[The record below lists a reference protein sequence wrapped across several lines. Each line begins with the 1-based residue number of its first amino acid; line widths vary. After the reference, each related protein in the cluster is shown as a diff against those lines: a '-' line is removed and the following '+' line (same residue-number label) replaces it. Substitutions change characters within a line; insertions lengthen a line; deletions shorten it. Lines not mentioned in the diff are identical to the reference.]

1 MASYTTMFSSGQ
13 VHNQIKE
20 FVVDTY
26 DKIGS
31 IDISQIL
38 PGSRTFVIKDET
50 NDGNSQ
56 WYMLDHEGN
65 WDPVDWG
72 SGGGGGSAD
81 DVIYDG
87 GEENKSGSDQDLD
100 IIYDGGEEG

>member
-1 MASYTTMFSSGQ
+1 MASYTTIFSSGR

-20 FVVDTY
+20 FVVDTH
-26 DKIGS
+26 DKIDR

-50 NDGNSQ
+50 HDGNSQ

-65 WDPVDWG
+65 WDPVDW
-72 SGGGGGSAD
+72 SGGGSGSAD
-81 DVIYDG
+81 SVIYDG
-87 GEENKSGSDQDLD
+87 GEVG
-100 IIYDGGEEG
+100 

>member
-38 PGSRTFVIKDET
+38 PGSRVFVIKDET
-50 NDGNSQ
+50 HDNKSQ
-56 WYMLDHEGN
+56 WYMLNHSGG
-65 WDPVDWG
+65 WDPINWG
-72 SGGGGGSAD
+72 SVE

-87 GEENKSGSDQDLD
+87 GGVEQNSKENTS
-100 IIYDGGEEG
+100 YNGGET

>member
-26 DKIGS
+26 DKIAD
-31 IDISQIL
+31 INISQIL

-50 NDGNSQ
+50 HEGNSQ

-65 WDPVDWG
+65 WDPIDWNA
-72 SGGGGGSAD
+72 GGGGSAD
-81 DVIYDG
+81 
-87 GEENKSGSDQDLD
+87 D
-100 IIYDGGEEG
+100 IIYDGGEEKDSGSDEDLEVIYDGGEES

>member
-1 MASYTTMFSSGQ
+1 MAGYTTMFSSGR

-26 DKIGS
+26 SKLNS

-38 PGSRTFVIKDET
+38 PGSRTFVIKDE
-50 NDGNSQ
+50 NHDNESQ
-56 WYMLDHEGN
+56 WYMLNHEGT
-65 WDPVDWG
+65 WDPINWG
-72 SGGGGGSAD
+72 SGGGSSS

-87 GEENKSGSDQDLD
+87 GGVEQSTGENTA
-100 IIYDGGEEG
+100 YDGGGI

>member
-26 DKIGS
+26 DKLDT

-50 NDGNSQ
+50 HDGNSQ

-65 WDPVDWG
+65 WDPINWNA
-72 SGGGGGSAD
+72 GGGGSAD

-87 GEENKSGSDQDLD
+87 GEVKTSGGDNLEV
-100 IIYDGGEEG
+100 IYDGGEVS